1 MRKFIKLMCLAGL
14 VSILTACE
22 DQDNYQYLITHPT
35 VMKKKMAACATLS
48 KMASNVEK
56 QRCEIVTNASTKF
69 MAVVAEQQ
77 TDAEKFGVRV
87 LTTETAYA
95 NAKAKVKQLEADLAQ
110 AKAAP
115 TADVAAIHK
124 LEEDLAAAKKDSD
137 DKREEV
143 RMLLAVVGV
152 STPN

>member
-1 MRKFIKLMCLAGL
+1 MRKFIKLICLAGL
-14 VSILTACE
+14 ASLLTACD
-22 DQDNYQYLITHPT
+22 DQDNYQYLITHPA
-35 VMKKKMAACATLS
+35 VMKKKMAACATMS
-48 KMASNVEK
+48 KTASNIEK

-87 LTTETAYA
+87 LMAETAYS
-95 NAKAKVKQLEADLAQ
+95 NAKAKMKQLEADLAA

-115 TADVAAIHK
+115 TTDVAAIHK
-124 LEEDLAAAKKDSD
+124 MEEDLAAAKKDSD
-137 DKREEV
+137 DKRQEV